1 VRITYRY
8 PAGALLVEGA
18 QGAAGFLASAG
29 VLAFFEPALPVACL
43 AAAAAVLFLVYFAR
57 AIVRRLTRIELDE
70 REIRA
75 LGPLGVAVPWREM
88 RSVRLNHY
96 TTKSDRSGGWMQLVV
111 RGMRGSI
118 RIDSSLTDFPALVA
132 RAGAEAERHGAALD
146 ARTRGN
152 FRILGIAL
160 HD

>member
-1 VRITYRY
+1 MRLTYRY
-8 PAGALLVEGA
+8 PAATLLAEGA
-18 QGAAGFLASAG
+18 QGAAGFLASAAIP
-29 VLAFFEPALPVACL
+29 AFVEPAWPVACL

-70 REIRA
+70 REIRT
-75 LGPLGVAVPWREM
+75 LGPLGVAIPWREM

-111 RGMRGSI
+111 RGTRGSI
-118 RIDSSLTDFPALVA
+118 RIDSSLTDFPALAA
-132 RAGAEAERHGAALD
+132 RAGAEAGRHGAALD
-146 ARTRGN
+146 PRTRDN
-152 FRILGIAL
+152 WRVLGIAL